1 MQGVWNAMQFNPCEI
16 FWYPK
21 NYDFLANRMVNK
33 LGKKSKLETK
43 LSSAMPNNLQISLKC
58 VVQSTNDKKGLDFSN
73 KKIKRKPNKGLK
85 F

>member
-1 MQGVWNAMQFNPCEI
+1 
-16 FWYPK
+16 
-21 NYDFLANRMVNK
+21 MVNK
-33 LGKKSKLETK
+33 FGKKSKLEPK